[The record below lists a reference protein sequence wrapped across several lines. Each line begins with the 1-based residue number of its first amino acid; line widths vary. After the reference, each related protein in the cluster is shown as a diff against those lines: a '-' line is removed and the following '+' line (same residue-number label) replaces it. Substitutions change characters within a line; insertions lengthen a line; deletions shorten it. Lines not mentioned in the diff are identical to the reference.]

1 MTPQQ
6 SRSASILVWT
16 HVRARRLAARA
27 RLALWRAEGARLHPD
42 VHLLGRATMIG
53 DARHLRIGSGSAL
66 NEGVHLE
73 LRDSI
78 WIGADVHVSSNVQ
91 LHTGELVPGIVPR
104 VHRSAPIVIE
114 DHAWI
119 AAGAIVGAGVRIGRG
134 AVVGAG
140 AVVLEDVGP
149 MTFVAG
155 VPAKLVRSLE
165 GQGDLPPD
173 IGGDEVGRRR
183 FRRRNGR
190 PAAAGR

>member
-1 MTPQQ
+1 MTPQPF
-6 SRSASILVWT
+6 RSASILVWA

-27 RLALWRAEGARLHPD
+27 RLALWRAEGARLHRD
-42 VHLLGRATMIG
+42 VHLFGRVTLIG
-53 DARHLRIGSGSAL
+53 DARYLRVGPGSAL

-91 LHTGELVPGIVPR
+91 LHTGELVPDIVPR

-134 AVVGAG
+134 SVVGAG
-140 AVVLEDVGP
+140 AVVVDDVGP

-155 VPAKLVRSLE
+155 VPARLVRSLE
-165 GQGDLPPD
+165 SSGDLPPD

-183 FRRRNGR
+183 FRRGNGR

>member
-1 MTPQQ
+1 MMHSPPP
-6 SRSASILVWT
+6 SVRSILWA
-16 HVRARRLAARA
+16 HKRARHLTSRA
-27 RLALWRAEGARLHPD
+27 RLALWRAEGAHLHRD
-42 VHLLGRATMIG
+42 VHLFGRVTLIG
-53 DARHLRIGSGSAL
+53 DARRLRVGAGSAL

-91 LHTGELVPGIVPR
+91 LHTGELVPDVVPR

-114 DHAWI
+114 DHVWI

-140 AVVLEDVGP
+140 AVVLEDVEP

-155 VPAKLVRSLE
+155 VPARPVRSLDSGLRSE
-165 GQGDLPPD
+165 VGP
-173 IGGDEVGRRR
+173 DEVTRRR

-190 PAAAGR
+190 TNAGKI

>member
-1 MTPQQ
+1 MTPQP
-6 SRSASILVWT
+6 SGSASIVVWA

-27 RLALWRAEGARLHPD
+27 RLALWRAEGARLHRD
-42 VHLLGRATMIG
+42 VHLFGRATVIG

-73 LRDSI
+73 LRDTI
-78 WIGADVHVSSNVQ
+78 WIGADVHLSSNVQ
-91 LHTGELVPGIVPR
+91 LHTGELIPGVVPR

-140 AVVLEDVGP
+140 AVVLDDIDP

-155 VPAKLVRSLE
+155 VPAKRVRSLE
-165 GQGDLPPD
+165 GPGDLPPGM
-173 IGGDEVGRRR
+173 GGDEVGRRR

-190 PAAAGR
+190 PATAGR

>member
-1 MTPQQ
+1 
-6 SRSASILVWT
+6 
-16 HVRARRLAARA
+16 
-27 RLALWRAEGARLHPD
+27 
-42 VHLLGRATMIG
+42 VHLFGRVTSIG
-53 DARHLRIGSGSAL
+53 DARHLRIGPGSAL

-140 AVVLEDVGP
+140 AVVLDDVGP

-165 GQGDLPPD
+165 GPGDLSPG

-190 PAAAGR
+190 PASAGR

>member
-1 MTPQQ
+1 MTPQP
-6 SRSASILVWT
+6 SRPASILVWA
-16 HVRARRLAARA
+16 HVRARRIAARA
-27 RLALWRAEGARLHPD
+27 RLALWRAEGARLHRD
-42 VHLLGRATMIG
+42 VHVFGRVTSIG
-53 DARHLRIGSGSAL
+53 DARHLRIGPGSAL

-73 LRDSI
+73 LRDSL

-140 AVVLEDVGP
+140 AVVLDDVGP

-165 GQGDLPPD
+165 GPGDLSPD

-190 PAAAGR
+190 PASADR